1 MSLLTRV
8 QEYLLELS
16 RSPPIF
22 DRKCGSPSTQG
33 SPPVPNDQKR
43 AQLDRLLQEFSCIKS
58 TGLQLIEKLPKGLL
72 SEDIIVNGQITDEV
86 IRVIRL
92 KLYTLWLKVR
102 EYEYALLGRNSLD
115 NTTASELAPDWRS
128 PRILSH
134 SSNSTMRRVGSLFDG
149 DFSPVTMVSPQV
161 SAHERHN
168 RPSNPLGNEF
178 CNHNGSEE
186 SDDRGQ
192 CESVIVRNQS
202 TPQLRRSYF
211 DKLGSDINFT
221 AKVPSSD
228 KPSKIESSSF
238 NSFPINNQKERTK
251 YEEDLKFKENLNT
264 YDMNFNNN
272 LDSLFYAFK
281 RQLSDLTRSN
291 QTRNPGDTVTDIEL
305 FISEHDK
312 TKNEANKTFDEFKRQ
327 LNSIFNEDDSNNK
340 VSKQNI
346 LLDAKQLLDNWITD
360 WALQRENL
368 NYRLAF
374 VNRLEDLQTDL
385 GECVSRLDQLIKAT
399 CSSVNTASET
409 YKNQQNLHLL
419 NKLGATVLSEA
430 EIYQINTIN
439 EEVKGMLQTIPV
451 IFTPF

>member
-1 MSLLTRV
+1 M
-8 QEYLLELS
+8 
-16 RSPPIF
+16 
-22 DRKCGSPSTQG
+22 
-33 SPPVPNDQKR
+33 
-43 AQLDRLLQEFSCIKS
+43 
-58 TGLQLIEKLPKGLL
+58 
-72 SEDIIVNGQITDEV
+72 
-86 IRVIRL
+86 
-92 KLYTLWLKVR
+92 WLKVR

-264 YDMNFNNN
+264 YDMNSNNN
-272 LDSLFYAFK
+272 FDSLFYAV
-281 RQLSDLTRSN
+281 R
-291 QTRNPGDTVTDIEL
+291 I
-305 FISEHDK
+305 I
-312 TKNEANKTFDEFKRQ
+312 
-327 LNSIFNEDDSNNK
+327 
-340 VSKQNI
+340 
-346 LLDAKQLLDNWITD
+346 
-360 WALQRENL
+360 
-368 NYRLAF
+368 
-374 VNRLEDLQTDL
+374 
-385 GECVSRLDQLIKAT
+385 
-399 CSSVNTASET
+399 SSVF
-409 YKNQQNLHLL
+409 
-419 NKLGATVLSEA
+419 
-430 EIYQINTIN
+430 I
-439 EEVKGMLQTIPV
+439 
-451 IFTPF
+451 